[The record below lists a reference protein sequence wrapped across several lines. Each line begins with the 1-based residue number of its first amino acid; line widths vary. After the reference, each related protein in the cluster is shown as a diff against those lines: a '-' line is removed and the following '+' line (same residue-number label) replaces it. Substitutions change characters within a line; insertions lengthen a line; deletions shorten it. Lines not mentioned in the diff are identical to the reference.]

1 MMPGTFWAESEFDG
15 EAGTCGPN
23 GYAMARCWGE
33 QKYIGQP
40 APGKT
45 ATSVVYRAMRAAGR
59 CKPSGVATDTAIF
72 EQALAD
78 KFRAGMWDK
87 GAWLDYLKA
96 GFAETAVAVVLVN
109 RGAKMRDAITGAGE
123 DAGPSLA
130 GHFWMAAEYHPGGMS
145 ARAGRVLPE
154 GIFTADG
161 DSDVNNPVVGG
172 KRTRRVADHHL
183 TFAALETLKE
193 ANPVSII
200 RIYPKVP
207 FGPVYATPSGLPGWR
222 DTAGGDP
229 DQDGELLAPSGLKVV
244 RGFRAYVLR
253 EARAGRWDAHNSP
266 IENERAVSQ
275 VEQWNTAHGAGSVQT
290 FHDCRLCYTPASG
303 VYRMWL
309 GDEALYLEHLLA
321 SAKAAA

>member
-23 GYAMARCWGE
+23 GIGMAESWGL

-45 ATSVVYRAMRAAGR
+45 ATSVVYRRMRDAGR

-72 EQALAD
+72 EQAKAD
-78 KFRAGMWDK
+78 GFRAAMWDK

-109 RGAKMRDAITGAGE
+109 RGAKMRDYLTGAGE

-130 GHFWMAAEYHPGGMS
+130 GHFWMAAEYHPGGLS

-154 GIFTADG
+154 GLFVADG
-161 DSDVNNPVVGG
+161 DSDVNNPIRGG
-172 KRTRRVADHHL
+172 KRTRRVADHAL
-183 TFAALETLKE
+183 CFATLDTLRA
-193 ANPVSII
+193 ANPVSIV
-200 RIYPKVP
+200 RVYPRVS
-207 FGPVYATPSGLPGWR
+207 FGPAYTEPSGLAGWR
-222 DTAGGDP
+222 DTAGADP
-229 DQDGELLAPSGLKVV
+229 DKDGELLAPSGFKLV
-244 RGFRAYVLR
+244 RGFRAWVLR
-253 EARAGRWDAHNSP
+253 EARAGRWSAANQP
-266 IENERAVSQ
+266 VENERAVSE
-275 VEQWNTAHGAGSVQT
+275 VERWNTAHGAGAVQT

-309 GDEALYLEHLLA
+309 GDEALFLEHLLDGRPV
-321 SAKAAA
+321 AA